1 MTQLQ
6 RFSGNPIL
14 SPDINNSWEHD
25 AAFNG
30 CVVRQDNVFHMVYRA
45 LSAEQKHEGI
55 SMKVSSIGY
64 AQSQDGTHFGQHQL
78 LFSPTEDW
86 EIFGCED
93 PRITYLNGK
102 YYIFYTALSVFP
114 FTAYGIKLGVAITQ
128 DFKAFEKHPVTT
140 FNSKAM
146 GLFPDKVQ
154 GKMAALLTVHTD
166 LHPAKIALAVFDKEE
181 DIWSPYFWEE
191 WYDNLNSNIIHLL
204 RDLRDQVE
212 LGAPPIKTKEGWL
225 VIYSYI
231 KNYLSNNKDF
241 GIEAVLLDEK
251 DPRKILGRTQYS
263 LLTPQEDYELKGEVS
278 NIVFPSG
285 AWLTDDTL
293 SVYYGAADTRI
304 CVASC
309 SLSELL
315 KSMIPEKKSFNINY
329 NEYDGK
335 LVRFEGNPILTP
347 KLELDWQASGVFN
360 PAAVYADEKVHIVYR
375 AQSRDGTSTFG
386 YASSKD
392 GFHIDENLDYPIY
405 VPRED
410 FEKKPHPLGNSG
422 CEDPR
427 LTRIGNRYFVT
438 YTAYNGVSSPRVAL
452 SSISIDDFLN
462 KRWNWDTPKLISLPG
477 VDDKDACIIEGKTKN
492 TYIMFHRMGDSI
504 WIEIT
509 DNLDFGEKNYLA
521 GSVLVY
527 PRGGKWDNVKLGI
540 AGPPFETKEGWV
552 LLYHGVSQPGNV
564 YKVGALL
571 LDLYTPT
578 KVLARTDYP
587 IFEPEMP
594 YELEGQ
600 VPNVVFPCGQVVI
613 KDLLYVYYGG
623 GDKVVGVATVPLEN
637 LLKKLLSNP
646 KSCDLK

>member
-1 MTQLQ
+1 MIELQ

-14 SPDINNSWEHD
+14 LPDTTNSWEHD

-30 CVVRQDNVFHMVYRA
+30 CVAYQNGMYHMVYRA
-45 LSAEQKHEGI
+45 LSATQNHQGI

-64 AQSQDGTHFGQHQL
+64 SKSQDGIHFGPHQL
-78 LFSPTEDW
+78 LFSPSVDW

-93 PRITYLNGK
+93 PRITYYNGN

-114 FTAYGIKLGVAITQ
+114 FAAYGIKVAVAVTK
-128 DFKAFEKHPVTT
+128 DFNTFKRYPVTT

-146 GLFPDKVQ
+146 ALFPDKVN

-166 LHPAKIALAVFDKEE
+166 LPPAKIALSVFEREE
-181 DIWSPYFWEE
+181 DIWNPLFWDH
-191 WYDNLNSNIIHLL
+191 WYENLNSHTIHLL
-204 RDLRDQVE
+204 KDLRDQVE

-231 KNYLSNNKDF
+231 KNYMGNDKVF
-241 GIEAVLLDEK
+241 GIEAVLLDEN
-251 DPRKILGRTQYS
+251 DPRKILGRTKTP
-263 LLTPQEDYELKGEVS
+263 LLTPKEEYELKGDVP

-285 AWLTDDTL
+285 ACVVDDKL
-293 SVYYGAADTRI
+293 FVYYGAADSRV
-304 CVASC
+304 CVAFC
-309 SLSELL
+309 SFNDLV
-315 KSMIPEKKSFNINY
+315 KSLVPEKKSFNINY
-329 NEYDGK
+329 NNFDGK
-335 LVRFEGNPILTP
+335 LVRFDDNPIIAP
-347 KLELDWQASGVFN
+347 ALELDWQASGVFN
-360 PAAVYADEKVHIVYR
+360 PAAVYEDGKVHIVYR

-386 YASSKD
+386 YASSRD

-405 VPRED
+405 IPRED

-427 LTRIGNRYFVT
+427 LTRIGDRYYVT

-452 SSISIDDFLN
+452 SSISVDDFLN
-462 KRWNWDTPKLISLPG
+462 KHWNWAAPKLISLPG
-477 VDDKDACIIEGKTKN
+477 VDDKDACVVEGKTKN
-492 TYIMFHRMGDSI
+492 TYIWFHRLGDSI

-509 DNLDFGEKNYLA
+509 DELNFSENNYLA

-527 PRGGKWDNVKLGI
+527 PRSDKWDNVKLGI

-552 LLYHGVSQPGNV
+552 LIYHGVSQPGSV
-564 YKVGALL
+564 YKVGAIL
-571 LDLYTPT
+571 LDLYNPL

-600 VPNVVFPCGQVVI
+600 VPNVVFPCGQVVMG
-613 KDLLYVYYGG
+613 DLLYVYYGG
-623 GDKVVGVATVPLEN
+623 GDKVVGVATMPLDN
-637 LLKKLLSNP
+637 LLKKLHENP
-646 KSCDLK
+646 K